1 MAAETPELQTDA
13 SAAVNADPSPVPGD
27 AEPSAHWAAGTEQP
41 AGTIVIDPA
50 TAQSMGSVPASAV
63 VSGPVPPPPAVPVVT
78 REPEAIEVPEPGKA
92 SDDALFPR
100 YAVLKPNVTFWTKVF
115 AEYSENQ
122 AVVHF
127 MDHPD
132 KIFEIVDMR
141 DAAAQMSKEQFHVYR
156 REAENR
162 AKARA
167 EGVLARVHAARNS
180 PETLSGDERRMF
192 KLFADVEGD
201 NRFKNAFGT
210 IRTQRGLRE
219 RTQLALE
226 TSGRYLPAM
235 EAVFRGYGL
244 PVRLTRLP
252 LVESSFNV
260 DAYSK
265 VGAAGLWQF
274 MPASARHYMRL
285 DSVVDDRRDPWTSTD
300 AAARH
305 LKDDYEM
312 LGQWPL
318 ALTAYNHGRG
328 GIARGLSKV
337 GGTALPDLIRRYES
351 KSFGFASKN
360 FYAEFL
366 AASDVER
373 NWQKHFG
380 NLQRNAPIRFDTVQT
395 RDYVPYATLARIS
408 NADEDTFRRL
418 NPAYRPE
425 VMTGKFYVPP
435 GHSIRVPAG
444 SAKTFEVAYAQLG
457 DGELFAKQRTYWRSY
472 KVRKGDSLSRIARK
486 FGVTQSSIRDASG
499 LTAKAKLRAGQT
511 LKIPPAGEKGAH
523 TVEVALDESNQGSLT
538 TPEAGAKKST
548 AKKSTTASTP
558 SKPAY
563 RTHKVRSG
571 QTLSSI
577 AKRYSVSIS
586 ELRSANGLGSSSHL
600 SIGQRLRVPS

>member
-1 MAAETPELQTDA
+1 
-13 SAAVNADPSPVPGD
+13 
-27 AEPSAHWAAGTEQP
+27 
-41 AGTIVIDPA
+41 
-50 TAQSMGSVPASAV
+50 
-63 VSGPVPPPPAVPVVT
+63 VPPPPAVPVVS
-78 REPEAIEVPEPGKA
+78 REPDAIEVPDPGKA
-92 SDDALFPR
+92 ADDALFPR
-100 YAVLKPNVTFWTKVF
+100 YPILKPNVAFWTKVF
-115 AEYSENQ
+115 SEYSENQ

-127 MDHPD
+127 MDYPD
-132 KIFEIVDMR
+132 KIFEVLDMR
-141 DAAAQMSKEQFHVYR
+141 EAAAQMSKEQFYVYR

-167 EGVLARVHAARNS
+167 EAVLARVNALRNN
-180 PETLSGDERRMF
+180 PESLTGDERRMF
-192 KLFADVEGD
+192 KLFADVDGD
-201 NRFKNAFGT
+201 NRFKNAIGT

-260 DAYSK
+260 EAYSK

-274 MPASARHYMRL
+274 MPASARYYMRL

-305 LKDDYEM
+305 LKDDYDM

-328 GIARGLSKV
+328 GIARGLQKT
-337 GGTALPDLIRRYES
+337 GGSALPDLIRSYDA

-373 NWQKHFG
+373 NWQRHFG
-380 NLQRNAPIRFDTVQT
+380 NIQRNAPLRFDTVQT
-395 RDYVPYATLARIS
+395 KDYVPYATLARIS
-408 NADEDTFRRL
+408 SADEDTFRRL

-425 VMTGKFYVPP
+425 VMDGKFYVPP
-435 GHSIRVPAG
+435 GHTIRVPAG
-444 SAKTFEVAYAQLG
+444 SARSFETAYSALG

-472 KVRKGDSLSRIARK
+472 KIRKGDSLSKIARK
-486 FGVTQSSIRDASG
+486 FSVTQSAIRDASG
-499 LTAKAKLRAGQT
+499 LSAKAKLRAGQT
-511 LKIPPAGEKGAH
+511 LKIPPAGEGGSV
-523 TVEVALDESNQGSLT
+523 VEVALDESSQGTLKS
-538 TPEAGAKKST
+538 PEAAVKKST
-548 AKKSTTASTP
+548 SSAKKSTTAAKSNF
-558 SKPAY
+558 

-577 AKRYSVSIS
+577 AKIYRVSIS
-586 ELRSANGLGSSSHL
+586 ELRSVNGLGASSHL